1 LKKPKVESDLQEKGK
16 NTRKLEEAPKKKIFN
31 DCTPEINEIIARPQ
45 IVELAN
51 IYDSD
56 GIALEQSMNLTEEI
70 ISIFPTKDLFPLSDV
85 IMHSNILLNVNAP
98 ITDDTGEYVIRLI
111 NNY

>member
-1 LKKPKVESDLQEKGK
+1 METGGGPEK
-16 NTRKLEEAPKKKIFN
+16 EIFK
-31 DCTPEINEIIARPQ
+31 DSMPEINEIIVPPQ

-70 ISIFPTKDLFPLSDV
+70 ISISPTQDLFPLNDV

-111 NNY
+111 NNYQFLF